1 MKKHKKKILIG
12 VLILILLGCIGFGG
26 FKYYEYFEN
35 TKMENKG
42 WLKRHISLKENNEGL
57 YEVKTDEEINIFN
70 LAYQDVIEEKINE
83 LKGMDDYSLENPLI
97 IYNPYGTGSQ
107 SYYVYLGHSYDD
119 LNYKVSADGYANY
132 SHDLGDKDEFQ
143 LIGLLPGEVNT
154 LTISD
159 GDTTFETTIKTPDIE
174 KNVDLQL
181 EKTEGESDETLS
193 DGLYAVLGHD
203 KNYEA
208 NVYLY
213 DNNGVLRNE
222 LVLNDYRADRIIFD
236 DDYMYYPYESRGI
249 MKVND
254 LGKIVAMYDL
264 GKYRMHHDMILD
276 DDKLVILA
284 DEVGA
289 DTKEDVI
296 ITLDLD
302 SGKVKK
308 VVDMKDL
315 LPELYEKAVLPEDNE
330 TLDWIHLNALT
341 LKDDDLILSSRE
353 LSTIIYVEDYMT
365 DPSIKYLITDESVL
379 EDTTYDELLY
389 TKKGDF
395 VDSAGQHSV
404 TYIPGEDDSEY
415 YLIMFNNNYG
425 SIVTRP
431 EFEWT
436 NYPNVGEYEKGETS
450 YFYMYKIDENDKTYE
465 LEDSLEIPYSS
476 IVSSVQFAGNNLIV
490 GSGMDNSFG
499 EYDEDGKL
507 IKQFKYSAKKYAYR
521 VFKYSF
527 DNWFE

>member
-1 MKKHKKKILIG
+1 
-12 VLILILLGCIGFGG
+12 
-26 FKYYEYFEN
+26 
-35 TKMENKG
+35 
-42 WLKRHISLKENNEGL
+42 
-57 YEVKTDEEINIFN
+57 
-70 LAYQDVIEEKINE
+70 
-83 LKGMDDYSLENPLI
+83 MDDYSLKNPLI

-389 TKKGDF
+389 TKK
-395 VDSAGQHSV
+395 
-404 TYIPGEDDSEY
+404 
-415 YLIMFNNNYG
+415 
-425 SIVTRP
+425 
-431 EFEWT
+431 
-436 NYPNVGEYEKGETS
+436 
-450 YFYMYKIDENDKTYE
+450 
-465 LEDSLEIPYSS
+465 EI
-476 IVSSVQFAGNNLIV
+476 L
-490 GSGMDNSFG
+490 
-499 EYDEDGKL
+499 
-507 IKQFKYSAKKYAYR
+507 
-521 VFKYSF
+521 
-527 DNWFE
+527 